1 MSKTTPQENM
11 ESRAK
16 LFASLGHPV
25 RLLILNL
32 VKIKPRHGEELAEI
46 LSLKPATISHHLSRL
61 AEAGL
66 LRSQKDQYY
75 QVYSLAGET
84 MGARLGELVFMPQ
97 PGASNGVE
105 VDAYRKKVLDTFFR
119 FGRLQQIPAQRKKRQ
134 IVLERLVQE
143 FEPERDYTERDVNQ
157 VLLEFNDDVASLRRG
172 MIEEGLMGREK
183 GIYRRILPQEV

>member
-1 MSKTTPQENM
+1 M

-25 RLLILNL
+25 RLLMLNL
-32 VKIKPRHGEELAEI
+32 IKIKPRHGEELAEI

-105 VDAYRKKVLDTFFR
+105 VDAYRKKVLDTFFK
-119 FGRLQQIPAQRKKRQ
+119 FGRLQQIPAQRKKCQ

-143 FEPERDYTERDVNQ
+143 FEPERDYTEREVNQ

-172 MIEEGLMGREK
+172 MIEEGLMTREK
-183 GIYRRILPQEV
+183 GIYRRILPPEV